1 MGCLAQIQQFDPAC
15 RGIRRCEALVRQ
27 VLRVGEKLTLPSLG
41 GQGAQ
46 TLSPLR
52 LGIPDA
58 LRQQVIGVAVA
69 FHGAGNPQAVNVEVS
84 LRLNGKPC
92 VLRRDIFDEALA
104 PLPAPVKDKFL
115 RKPLPEPFLL
125 DKALFAGHGAAD
137 VLSIDVV
144 LGDPNIIHG
153 SPPLPA
159 ENFLR
164 RTF

>member
-1 MGCLAQIQQFDPAC
+1 M
-15 RGIRRCEALVRQ
+15 
-27 VLRVGEKLTLPSLG
+27 
-41 GQGAQ
+41 
-46 TLSPLR
+46 
-52 LGIPDA
+52 
-58 LRQQVIGVAVA
+58 A
-69 FHGAGNPQAVNVEVS
+69 FHGAGDPQAVNVEVS
-84 LRLNGKPC
+84 LRLNGNPC

-104 PLPAPVKDKFL
+104 PLPTPVKDKSL

-144 LGDPNIIHG
+144 LGDPNIVHG